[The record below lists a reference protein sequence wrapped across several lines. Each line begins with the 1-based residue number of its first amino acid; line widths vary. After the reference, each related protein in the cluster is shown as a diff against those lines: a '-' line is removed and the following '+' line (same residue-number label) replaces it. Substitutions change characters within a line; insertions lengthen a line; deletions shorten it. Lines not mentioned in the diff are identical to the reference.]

1 MLFYFLMGINLMQ
14 TIPDQAALKKKKM
27 VLLLGPKLRD

>member
-14 TIPDQAALKKKKM
+14 TIPDQAALKKN
-27 VLLLGPKLRD
+27 GAAFRP